1 MAKAE
6 ASTRMLTRSE
16 LRERLARLPRVRLGN
31 LPTPL
36 EEMPRLSES
45 LGGPRIFIKR
55 DDATGLAFG
64 GNKVRHYEF
73 EMGHVR
79 DLGYN
84 ALINIMDYHS
94 NNARLTGAAANKMG
108 FKYVLILKNSKGRAV
123 QGNRLVDKLLGAEV
137 HDLDPEES
145 KRATE
150 YAQRIAQRLQKE
162 GFKPYLL
169 QDHEFPKIA
178 GTIAYL
184 DGGLE
189 LAQQLEDRGL
199 TKNVH
204 IFGVAGRSTA
214 GLVLTSKN
222 LGLGWK
228 VTGVTVTYDNTMKDY
243 LYDVVGGAVRTLGLP
258 IGFEAA
264 DMEILTDYVGE
275 GYGIMTQEVGEAIHL
290 FAQKEAIFVDP
301 NYTGTVAAALIDQI
315 RKGRVVHDENV
326 VFLHTGG
333 LPAIFT
339 FAKEL
344 ADWRPGVAQR

>member
-1 MAKAE
+1 MARSGKA
-6 ASTRMLTRSE
+6 SSVLTRVQ
-16 LRERLARLPRVRLGN
+16 LRERIARLPRVRLGN

-36 EEMPRLSES
+36 EELPRLSEA
-45 LGGPRIFIKR
+45 LGGPRILIKR

-79 DLGYN
+79 DLGYD
-84 ALINIMDYHS
+84 ALVNVMDYHS
-94 NNARLTGAAANKMG
+94 NNARLTGAAANRTG
-108 FKYVLILKNSKGRAV
+108 FKYVLILKNSKGRPV

-137 HDLDPEES
+137 HDLDPEGS
-145 KRATE
+145 KYATE
-150 YAQRIAQRLQKE
+150 YARKIAQRLEKD

-189 LAQQLEDRGL
+189 LAQQLDDRGI

-204 IFGVAGRSTA
+204 IYGVAGRSTA

-222 LGLGWK
+222 LGLGWR

-243 LYDVVGGAVRTLGLP
+243 LYDVVGGAVRTLDLP
-258 IGFEAA
+258 IGFDPA
-264 DMEILTDYVGE
+264 DMEVLTDYVGE

-301 NYTGTVAAALIDQI
+301 NYTGTVAAALIDQV
-315 RKGRVVHDENV
+315 RKGRISKDENV

-344 ADWRPGVAQR
+344 ADWRPTK

>member
-1 MAKAE
+1 MTK
-6 ASTRMLTRSE
+6 TRESAGLLTRAE
-16 LRERLARLPRVRLGN
+16 LRERLAKLPRIKLGN

-36 EEMPRLSES
+36 EEMPRLSEA
-45 LGGPRIFIKR
+45 LGGPRILIKR

-79 DLGYN
+79 DQGYD
-84 ALINIMDYHS
+84 ALVNIMDYHS
-94 NNARLTGAAANKMG
+94 NNARLTGAAANKTG
-108 FKYVLILKNSKGRAV
+108 LKYVLILKNSKGRAV
-123 QGNRLVDKLLGAEV
+123 QGNRLVDKILGAEV
-137 HDLDPEES
+137 HDLDAEES
-145 KRATE
+145 KHATE
-150 YAQRIAQRLQKE
+150 YARKIAQRLEKE

-189 LAQQLEDRGL
+189 LAQQLDDRGI
-199 TKNVH
+199 TKNAH

-243 LYDVVGGAVRTLGLP
+243 LYDVVGGAVRTLNLP
-258 IGFEAA
+258 IGFEPS
-264 DMEILTDYVGE
+264 DMEVLTDYVGE
-275 GYGIMTQEVGEAIHL
+275 GYGIMTQEVGEAIHM
-290 FAQKEAIFVDP
+290 FARNEAIFVDP

-315 RKGRVVHDENV
+315 RKGRIGKDEIV

-344 ADWRPGVAQR
+344 AAWQP